1 MLEALEFLDD
11 AATRLAVTAER
22 AALKELGGGCQ
33 VPIGVHCRPVGAGL
47 AGAFEIFG
55 VVADPTGSRMVE
67 AKAMGNGGEG
77 LGVKVA
83 EILLERGAQDVL
95 ASVAA
100 Q

>member
-1 MLEALEFLDD
+1 
-11 AATRLAVTAER
+11 
-22 AALKELGGGCQ
+22 
-33 VPIGVHCRPVGAGL
+33 VHCRPVDAGL
-47 AGAFEIFG
+47 AEAFHSGAFEIFG
-55 VVADPTGSRMVE
+55 VVADPTGGRMVE

-83 EILLERGAQDVL
+83 AILLERGAQDVL